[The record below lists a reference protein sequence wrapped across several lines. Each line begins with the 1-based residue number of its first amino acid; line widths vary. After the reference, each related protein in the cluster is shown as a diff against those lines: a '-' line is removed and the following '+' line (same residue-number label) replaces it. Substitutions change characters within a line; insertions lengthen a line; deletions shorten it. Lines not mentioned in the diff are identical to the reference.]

1 MDLISMIL
9 RLYERVNEIRAAVVS
24 ITGATAGTVVG
35 AVKTVAQPSWFT
47 HCAPYFQVCAWSV
60 AIIAG
65 IVTIF
70 KAIRNDRDKR

>member
-1 MDLISMIL
+1 MGEILL
-9 RLYERVNEIRAAVVS
+9 RLIERINEIRAAAVS
-24 ITGATAGTVVG
+24 IGGAAAGTVVG
-35 AVKTVAQPSWFT
+35 AVETASQPNWFT
-47 HCAPYFQVCAWSV
+47 SCAPYFQVGAWSV

>member
-1 MDLISMIL
+1 MGEILL
-9 RLYERVNEIRAAVVS
+9 RLFEIINEIRAAAVS

-70 KAIRNDRDKR
+70 KAVRNDRGKR